1 MKYEIIKLGIDKYQL
16 KYKDKKIEFKSDIE
30 VTRKMQ
36 QATKL
41 GRLEMLKDL
50 ANEGMAIDTFVI
62 TQKKDGKTYVDASN
76 KKALEQAYIEDK
88 MAQIFDEI
96 CKDKLGTDLQSLI
109 NDIDL
114 NEDEIELFAERLGK
128 ALIGKTP

>member
-1 MKYEIIKLGIDKYQL
+1 MKYEILKLGIDKYQL
-16 KYKDKKIEFKSDIE
+16 KYGDKKIDFKSDIE
-30 VTRKMQ
+30 ITRKMQ

-50 ANEGMAIDTFVI
+50 AKEGMAIDTFII

-76 KKALEQAYIEDK
+76 KKALEQAYIDDK

-96 CKDKLGTDLQSLI
+96 CKDKLGMGLQPLI
-109 NDIDL
+109 EDIGL

-128 ALIGKTP
+128 ALTGKTP